1 MSIIG
6 REAIAHE
13 KEVGFVLAE
22 IFKVLIVH
30 FRESK
35 NINSKQFFLGIRK
48 LKISL
53 PSRVFCLKGITM
65 KLPLQKN
72 LIEECFFRLNHFSD
86 LAH

>member
-6 REAIAHE
+6 LEIIANE

-35 NINSKQFFLGIRK
+35 NINSGQFSG
-48 LKISL
+48 
-53 PSRVFCLKGITM
+53 
-65 KLPLQKN
+65 
-72 LIEECFFRLNHFSD
+72 D
-86 LAH
+86 

>member
-6 REAIAHE
+6 RETVANE
-13 KEVGFVLAE
+13 KEVGFVLTE
-22 IFKVLIVH
+22 IFKVVIVQ

-35 NINSKQFFLGIRK
+35 NINSGQFLGIRK

-53 PSRVFCLKGITM
+53 PAKIFCQERTRI

-72 LIEECFFRLNHFSD
+72 WREEWFLD
-86 LAH
+86 